1 MAVHR
6 MSRWG
11 LPGLMAVALLTSTAQ
26 AAPQAGDRLAEAVK
40 AYEAANAGGE
50 DDDGGGAEAQRWRLP
65 VVGPA
70 ADAARKARLVQ
81 ARSLLDGVD
90 LATLTP
96 DQRLTAQILRFSLD
110 ERIEGLGFDESR
122 MPFSSDGGFDV
133 ALLYR
138 ANGMRLKSEAEA
150 RKWLDLIA
158 TTPDW
163 YAANLANARRGMASG
178 FVQAVPTAQSVLDR
192 ARRTAATPVAE
203 EPLLAPLRALP
214 ASVPADRK
222 AALIAEGEAIL
233 ATRIAPA
240 RAGFVSFMET
250 EYLPRAAKSL
260 AASDLPDGRRYYAY
274 LARRHTTTSMT
285 PDQIHDLG
293 QSEVARIRARMQ
305 TVMTQTGFTGTLP
318 EFIAY
323 LRKDP
328 KFYATSRQQL
338 LEKASEIAKRADD
351 QLPAHF
357 GVLPRLSYGVR
368 PVPASIEKGYTTGR
382 YFGGDP
388 KAGRAGGLMIN
399 TSELD
404 QRALYELP
412 ALVLHEGA
420 PGHHTQTSLAQE
432 QTDVPEFRKGLY
444 FNAFGEGWGLYSEWL
459 GEEMGIYRDPYELF
473 GRLSYEMWR
482 ACRLVADTGL
492 HWKHWSLEQA
502 RACFTD
508 NTALSPVNIEVELA
522 RYVSWPGQALAYKV
536 GELKILELRHRAE
549 AALGERFDERRFH
562 DAVLLQGSLPMAV
575 LEQRID
581 AWIAEQKKA

>member
-1 MAVHR
+1 

-11 LPGLMAVALLTSTAQ
+11 LPGLLAVALLSSAAH
-26 AAPQAGDRLAEAVK
+26 AAPQPGDRLTAAVK

-163 YAANLANARRGMASG
+163 YAVNLANARRGMASG

-222 AALIAEGEAIL
+222 AVLIAEGEALL

-250 EYLPRAAKSL
+250 EYLPKAAKSL

-318 EFIAY
+318 EFITY

-549 AALGERFDERRFH
+549 AALGDRFDERRFH

-581 AWIAEQKKA
+581 AWIADQKKG

>member
-1 MAVHR
+1 MTNRHPVRWAV
-6 MSRWG
+6 S
-11 LPGLMAVALLTSTAQ
+11 GLMIATLMTGSAAWAHPDGDQLSQ
-26 AAPQAGDRLAEAVK
+26 AIK
-40 AYEAANAGGE
+40 TYEAANAGGE
-50 DDDGGGAEAQRWRLP
+50 DDDGGGAEAARWRLP
-65 VVGPA
+65 PVGPA
-70 ADAARKARLVQ
+70 ADAARKAKLSYAQ
-81 ARSLLDGVD
+81 SLLTGVIVERLD
-90 LATLTP
+90 P
-96 DQRLTAQILRFSLD
+96 DERLTLQLLNFAIS
-110 ERIEGLGFDESR
+110 ERLEGLSFDESR

-133 ALLYR
+133 TLLYR
-138 ANGMRLKSEAEA
+138 ANGMRLKNEAEA
-150 RKWLDLIA
+150 AKWLELLSK
-158 TTPDW
+158 TPDW
-163 YAANLANARRGMASG
+163 YDANIANARRGIDTG
-178 FVQAVPTAQSVLDR
+178 FVQATPTAQSVLDR
-192 ARRTAATPVAE
+192 ARRMAATPVAE

-214 ASVPADRK
+214 TSVPADRK
-222 AALIAEGEAIL
+222 AALIAQGEKVL
-233 ATRIAPA
+233 AEKVAPA
-240 RAGFVSFMET
+240 RAGFVTFMET
-250 EYLPRAAKSL
+250 EYLPKAAKSL
-260 AASDLPDGRRYYAY
+260 AAVDLPDGQRYYAF
-274 LARRHTTTSMT
+274 LARRHTTTTMT
-285 PDQIHDLG
+285 PDQIHEIG

-305 TVMTQTGFTGTLP
+305 TVMTQTGFKGTLP

-328 KFYATSRQQL
+328 KFYPTSRQQL

-388 KAGRAGGLMIN
+388 KVGRAGGLMIN
-399 TSELD
+399 TSELN

-432 QTDVPEFRKGLY
+432 QTGVPEFRKGLY

-482 ACRLVADTGL
+482 ACRLVADTGI
-492 HWKHWSLEQA
+492 HWKRWSLAQA

-522 RYVSWPGQALAYKV
+522 RYVSWPGQAVAYKI
-536 GELKILELRHRAE
+536 GELKILELRKRAE
-549 AALGERFDERRFH
+549 TALGDRFDERKFH

-575 LEQRID
+575 LEQKID
-581 AWIAEQKKA
+581 AWIAQQQKP